1 MPIITL
7 TTDYGSTDSYVGAMK
22 GVLLSI
28 CPKATLVDLTHEIPA
43 YDVTEAAFVF
53 EQARRWF
60 PKKTI
65 HVAVVDP
72 GVGSTR
78 RPLLVEVGGHY
89 LIGPDNGIFTHAL
102 GQSGARARVLS
113 NEKLF
118 LKPVSATFHGRDIFA
133 PCAAHLAAG
142 LAPAKLGKLVR
153 DALRLN
159 LGTNQRISK
168 RQWSGTVLRVDR
180 FGNLITSFSTAEFAW
195 LAERPFEIQV
205 GFEKVGRRA
214 THFAECEY
222 GELFA
227 IVGSSGYIEIVQ
239 REASAAKRLGVV
251 SGAPVDVTGW

>member
-7 TTDYGSTDSYVGAMK
+7 TTDFGVTDSYVGAMK

-28 CPKATLVDLTHEIPA
+28 CPKATIVDLTHELPP
-43 YDVTEAAFVF
+43 YDVNEAAFVF

-78 RPLLVEVGGHY
+78 RPLLVETGGHY
-89 LIGPDNGIFTHAL
+89 LVGPDNGIFTYAL
-102 GQSGARARVLS
+102 GTSGAKARLLS

-142 LAPAKLGKLVR
+142 VPPAKFGKLVK

-168 RQWSGTVLRVDR
+168 RQWSGTVLRADR
-180 FGNLITSFSTAEFAW
+180 FGNLITSFTIGEFGW
-195 LAERPFEIQV
+195 LADRPFEILV
-205 GFEKVGRRA
+205 GFEKVSKRV

-222 GELFA
+222 GELYA
-227 IVGSSGYIEIVQ
+227 MVGSSGYIEIVQ

>member
-7 TTDYGSTDSYVGAMK
+7 TTDFGTTDSYVGAMK

-28 CPKATLVDLTHEIPA
+28 CPKATIVDLTHELPP
-43 YDVTEAAFVF
+43 YDVNEAAFVF

-60 PKKTI
+60 PKRTI

-78 RPLLVEVGGHY
+78 RPLLVEAGGHY
-89 LIGPDNGIFTHAL
+89 LVGPDNGLFTYAL
-102 GQSGARARVLS
+102 GLGGAKARLLS

-142 LAPAKLGKLVR
+142 MPPAKFGKLVK

-168 RQWSGTVLRVDR
+168 RQWCGTVLRADR
-180 FGNLITSFSTAEFAW
+180 FGNLITSFTISEFGW
-195 LAERPFEIQV
+195 LADRPFEILI
-205 GFEKVGRRA
+205 GFEKVSKRT

-222 GELFA
+222 GELYA
-227 IVGSSGYIEIVQ
+227 MVGSSGYIEIVQ

>member
-7 TTDYGSTDSYVGAMK
+7 TTDFGAADSYVGAMK

-28 CPKATLVDLTHEIPA
+28 CPKATIVDLTHELPP
-43 YDVTEAAFVF
+43 YDIGEAAFVF

-72 GVGSTR
+72 GVGSAR
-78 RPLLVEVGGHY
+78 RPILVESGGHF
-89 LIGPDNGIFTHAL
+89 LLGPDNGLFTYAL
-102 GQSGARARVLS
+102 GQPGVKARLLG
-113 NEKLF
+113 NEKLY

-142 LAPAKLGKLVR
+142 TPPAKLGKLVK
-153 DALRLN
+153 DALRLT

-180 FGNLITSFSTAEFAW
+180 FGNLITSFSIAEFGW
-195 LAERPFEIQV
+195 LADRPFEILI
-205 GFEKVGRRA
+205 GFEKVGKRA

-222 GELFA
+222 GELYA
-227 IVGSSGYIEIVQ
+227 IVGSSGFIEIVQ